1 MAATIFNYN
10 KRNFY
15 ELRDEIKTYI
25 KSNYP
30 DVFINLEDNSV
41 GSIFID
47 ILAGTAE
54 ANYFNLDR
62 TFQETQLENAQLAKS
77 MFNIAKNLGV
87 KLPNKK
93 PSITLLD
100 LEVIVPAQN
109 DTYSRDY
116 LPIIKPGTQFTNGN
130 VIFEILNDV
139 DFSVSFSNEG
149 QPNRTIIPIT
159 NQFNEIVAY
168 RITKREV
175 VYNGITKVARRYIT
189 ADEAVPFFQMLLSEN
204 DVIDITSIIVK
215 SGNITTPPT
224 DDEFN
229 DEDLQYF
236 QVDYLAETDVFIE
249 TTPTI
254 SQDGIRKGYWKKI
267 KKKFIKEFNED
278 GFCRIT
284 FGGGNGSL
292 NVFSNALQNIQNF
305 SKIDSYLYNTALGEK
320 IPPNSTI
327 FVKYRIGGGTNT
339 NVGPNTVTTVA
350 NKIIIVRGPKEN
362 VNQSVINSLTC
373 TNPIPA
379 LGGKDNLTTEELR
392 NLISYNYAA
401 QNRAVTLEDYYAT
414 LLKMPGKY
422 GVPFKFTTS
431 LRNNKVIYN
440 ILGLDADGYLNNSST
455 DLLKQ
460 NIAEFLTSYRMV
472 NDYIEVED
480 GQIYN
485 LEYKISVLVE
495 RNVNSDADI
504 IARVIREVLNFHSI
518 YKSRIGDNVYIGRL
532 IEAINNVPNV
542 ININSIRCFNK
553 VGSGV
558 YSVNE
563 MKTKFLDI
571 NTKEIDLSD
580 GTLYNSY
587 DGMFEIKYNTDV
599 KVTITKLGA

>member
-1 MAATIFNYN
+1 MAATVFNYN
-10 KRNFY
+10 KRNFF

-41 GSIFID
+41 GSVFID

-77 MFNIAKNLGV
+77 MFNIAKNLGI

-93 PSITLLD
+93 PSITLVD

-116 LPIIKPGTQFTNGN
+116 LPIVGTGTQFTNGN
-130 VIFEILNDV
+130 VVFELLNDV
-139 DFSVSFSNEG
+139 DFSLSFSNEG

-175 VYNGITKVARRYIT
+175 VYNGTTRIARRYVS
-189 ADEAVPFFQMLLSEN
+189 AEESVSFFQMLLSEN
-204 DVIDITSIIVK
+204 DVIDVTSIIVK
-215 SGNITTPPT
+215 NGSITIPPT
-224 DDEFN
+224 DDEFR
-229 DEDLQYF
+229 DEDLQFF
-236 QVDYLAETDVFIE
+236 QVEYLAETDVFIE

-254 SQDGIRKGYWKKI
+254 SEDGIRKGYWKKI

-278 GFCRIT
+278 GFCRLT

-292 NVFSNALQNIQNF
+292 NVFSNTLENIENF
-305 SKIDSYLYNTALGEK
+305 SKIESYLYNTSLGEK

-327 FVKYRIGGGTNT
+327 FIKYRTGGGSNT
-339 NVGPNTVTTVA
+339 NLGPNTVTTIG
-350 NKIIIVRGPKEN
+350 NKIITVNGPKPN
-362 VNQSVINSLTC
+362 INQSVINSLTC

-379 LGGKDNLTTEELR
+379 LGGKDNLNLEELR

-431 LRNNKVIYN
+431 LRNNKILYN
-440 ILGLDADGYLNNSST
+440 ILGLDSNGYLNNTST
-455 DLLKQ
+455 NLLKQ
-460 NIAEFLTSYRMV
+460 NIAEFLTAYRMV

-518 YKSRIGDNVYIGRL
+518 YKARIGENIYIGRL

-542 ININSIRCFNK
+542 ININFIRCFNK
-553 VGSGV
+553 VGNGL
-558 YSVNE
+558 YSANQ
-563 MKTKFLDI
+563 MNTNFLDSA
-571 NTKEIDLSD
+571 TKEIDLTD

-587 DGMFEIKYNTDV
+587 DGIFEVKYNTDV
-599 KVTITKLGA
+599 KVTVTKLGA